1 MMVST
6 AMIKEYEPGEGLNVF
21 FKPKSIAVVGAS
33 NRRGSIGYTIAYNL
47 INTYNGKIYP
57 INPKYD
63 EIIGLKAYPSISSL
77 PEAPD
82 LVVITVKAELV
93 PDIAEEAGKKGVKGI
108 IVVAGGFAEAGE
120 EGKILEDKLVSIVK
134 KYRMRLIGPNC
145 IGVYDASTG
154 VDTFFISHDRL
165 RRPPKGKIAVISQS
179 GAFLTTFMDFI
190 ATEHVGIGK
199 AVNFGNKADVDEV
212 DLIAYLSKQPEIDTI
227 MVYIEDVK
235 PGRGQE
241 FLKVAIEARETYGKR
256 IVLLKGGRSQ
266 SGQRAAQSHTA
277 ALAGDYHV
285 LSAALKQAGV
295 IEVSTPLEF
304 LDAAKALSMS
314 MPAKGNEVLVLTHAG
329 GPGVITTDLLETNG
343 LVVPKLPDLL
353 IEELKEKF
361 PRRVAKSNPI
371 DLTGDATVEDYE
383 KALDIL
389 LKHDPADIY
398 LVIAYIQPP
407 TISNDL
413 ARVLEK
419 AVSRINKP
427 LIVLAGGSP
436 EGDMLRKELDAKG
449 IPSYNLPERVVFA
462 AKAVV
467 KSGKTLCQKS
477 WTPIKYRKECKHIR
491 KMREDKALELARRH
505 GIPVPEYCMATSLEE
520 TKACF
525 NKLRKPL
532 VAKIVA
538 EKLVHKS
545 DIGGVKLG
553 ITSLDKAL
561 EAYIKLEKLGS
572 PYGFKGVL
580 FQEQAGKGLEV
591 FVGGRIDPVF
601 GPVVLFGAGGTLVEL
616 YKDISMRIAPLNL
629 CEALNMIKE
638 TKISKL
644 IEGYRGYKGDIN
656 AVLEILVKVS
666 DILIKENVWEM
677 DINPL
682 IIEPD
687 RTLAVDV
694 RINYCEE

>member
-1 MMVST
+1 MMVPI
-6 AMIKEYEPGEGLNVF
+6 AMIKEYEPGEGLEVF

-47 INTYNGKIYP
+47 INTYSGKIYP

-93 PDIAEEAGKKGVKGI
+93 PDIAEEAGKKGAKGI

-120 EGKILEDKLVSIVK
+120 EGRILEDKLVSIVK
-134 KYRMRLIGPNC
+134 KYGMRLIGPNC

-256 IVLLKGGRSQ
+256 IVLLKGGRSH

-277 ALAGDYHV
+277 ALAGDYQV

-353 IEELKEKF
+353 IEEFKEKF

-389 LKHDPADIY
+389 LRHDPADIY

-427 LIVLAGGSP
+427 LIVLTGGSP
-436 EGDMLRKELDAKG
+436 EGDILRKELDAKG
-449 IPSYNLPERVVFA
+449 IPSYNLPERAVFA

-477 WTPIKYRKECKHIR
+477 WTPIDYRKECRHIR

-520 TKACF
+520 AKACF

-561 EAYIKLEKLGS
+561 EAYIELEKLGS
-572 PYGFKGVL
+572 QYGFEGVL

-616 YKDISMRIAPLNL
+616 YKDISMRIAPLNM

-656 AVLEILVKVS
+656 AVLETLVKVS

-687 RTLAVDV
+687 RSLAVDV